1 MYGASIPDI
10 FCKTEDVILL
20 TEFSFYVTSILF
32 GISLAMDAFSV
43 SLANGMNEPRM
54 KLGKSCGIAAMFAFF
69 QALMPFIGWI
79 MMTTIL
85 SLFKSLTAIIPW
97 VAFLL
102 LGFIGGKMLYEGISC
117 NAGNECNCNKPLG
130 IGALVVQGIATS
142 IDALSAGTGFEGYE
156 LIDAVVASVIIAIVT
171 FIICVCGV
179 EIGKKTG
186 MLLAGKSSI
195 LGGVILVLIGI
206 YILAKAYIPALQ

>member
-1 MYGASIPDI
+1 M
-10 FCKTEDVILL
+10 L

-32 GISLAMDAFSV
+32 GVSLAMDAFSV

-54 KLGKSCGIAAMFAFF
+54 KLSKSCGIAGMFGFF

-79 MMTTIL
+79 LMMTLLT
-85 SLFKSLTAIIPW
+85 LFKSLTAIIPW

-117 NAGNECNCNKPLG
+117 QAGNECNCNKQLG
-130 IGALVVQGIATS
+130 FGALVVQGIATS
-142 IDALSAGTGFEGYE
+142 IDALSAGTGFDGYAF
-156 LIDAVVASVIIAIVT
+156 IDAVVASVIIAIVT

-186 MLLAGKSSI
+186 MLLAGKASI
-195 LGGVILVLIGI
+195 LGGVILILIGI
-206 YILAKAYIPALQ
+206 YILLKAYIPALQ

>member
-1 MYGASIPDI
+1 MVRPYPIF
-10 FCKTEDVILL
+10 FCKMEDVILL

-32 GISLAMDAFSV
+32 GVSLAMDAFSV

-54 KLGKSCGIAAMFAFF
+54 KLGKSCGIAGMFAFF

-79 MMTTIL
+79 LMTTIL
-85 SLFKSLTAIIPW
+85 SLFKSLTAVIPW

-117 NAGNECNCNKPLG
+117 NAGNECSCNKPLG

-186 MLLAGKSSI
+186 MLLAGKASI

-206 YILAKAYIPALQ
+206 YILAKAYIPVLQ